1 MKRKRGGGAQEAPLS
16 DVALSVLILGDGN
29 LSYSLA
35 LAQRLPN
42 AKVSD
47 SG

>member
-1 MKRKRGGGAQEAPLS
+1 MKRKREDEAPLS
-16 DVALSVLILGDGN
+16 EAVLNVLVLGDGN

-42 AKVSD
+42 AKVRAL
-47 SG
+47 